1 MDVANLLHILFPI
14 AVVQLVAWAVP
25 GPNHLTIIS
34 ASVTSGRTA
43 GLRAA
48 MGVAAGALTWSLI
61 AVSGIAIVFEL
72 YQRRDF
78 LTLHTC
84 AQSLIPI
91 DVMTVGW
98 SISAFHA
105 SQAAST
111 IAV

>member
-1 MDVANLLHILFPI
+1 LQSQCVEDGFGIDQILSNQNL
-14 AVVQLVAWAVP
+14 
-25 GPNHLTIIS
+25 
-34 ASVTSGRTA
+34 AS
-43 GLRAA
+43 
-48 MGVAAGALTWSLI
+48 
-61 AVSGIAIVFEL
+61 